1 MGLGFFKVFKSN
13 KNFHKFYKF
22 NWVIFLSHVTC
33 LFIIIPMFSYY
44 IVIIKSLK
52 PYGIYNYKGF
62 TTGMSINKLR
72 NNCILGKWD
81 VLVGLGYSVPLIKN
95 AVQGQLS
102 VEF

>member
-1 MGLGFFKVFKSN
+1 
-13 KNFHKFYKF
+13 
-22 NWVIFLSHVTC
+22 
-33 LFIIIPMFSYY
+33 MFSYY